1 MKNNN
6 AKGKSRLGK
15 FSLLTLI
22 AIYFLILVGGIVRTT
37 GSGMGCPDWPKC
49 FGSWV
54 PPTEVS
60 QLPADYKEVY
70 SQKRQKKNVKL
81 IGYLQALGF
90 EETADKI
97 ASDKSILEEDD
108 FNATKTWIE
117 YINRLIGVLIGLFV
131 IGTLYLSLK
140 FRKSEPLLFYLALT
154 AFALVVFQGWIGSL
168 VVSTNLIP
176 FMVTFHMLL
185 ALVIVAVLCVIVVRA
200 NSDLRIVKADVKQI
214 KWVLI
219 ISMVLMLLQV
229 VFGTQVREA
238 VDIVALTLT
247 RNEWIENLGLTF
259 FIHRS
264 FSWIILV
271 SNGYLIYL
279 LWKKSALNTT
289 SKMLIS
295 VILITVFSGTI
306 MAYFDI
312 PAFIQPIHLL
322 LGTLGFGLQFF
333 LFLQLKSEG
342 KVTV

>member
-1 MKNNN
+1 MKNNE
-6 AKGKSRLGK
+6 AKSKSRLGK

-49 FGSWV
+49 FGNWV

-70 SQKRQKKNVKL
+70 SQKRQKKNIKL
-81 IGYLQALGF
+81 IGYLEALGF
-90 EETADKI
+90 QDTADRI
-97 ASDKSILEEDD
+97 ASDKSILEEED

-117 YINRLIGVLIGLFV
+117 YVNRLIGVLIGLFV

-140 FRKSEPLLFYLALT
+140 FRKSEPQLFYLALA
-154 AFALVVFQGWIGSL
+154 AFVLVVFQGWIGSL

-176 FMVTFHMLL
+176 FIVTFHMLL
-185 ALVIVAVLCVIVVRA
+185 ALVIVAVLCIIVVKA
-200 NSDLRIVKADVKQI
+200 NPDLRMMKVDMKQV

-219 ISMVLMLLQV
+219 ISMVLMLFQV

-238 VDIVALTLT
+238 VDIVAQTLT
-247 RNEWIENLGLTF
+247 RNKWVENLGLTF
-259 FIHRS
+259 FLHRS
-264 FSWIILV
+264 FSWIILI

-279 LWKKSALNTT
+279 LWKKDALNTT

-295 VILITVFSGTI
+295 VILITIFSGTI

-312 PAFIQPIHLL
+312 PAFIQPVHLL

-342 KVTV
+342 KVTA